1 MILII
6 EGMDRC
12 GKSTL
17 VEQLRKRYFL
27 NNVRVLV
34 HHSSSPP
41 KVENPNEWEVQHYRQ
56 MLDASYMLNYSHD
69 FDIIFDRFHLGA
81 IVYGK
86 KYRNADPEDIYGIEN
101 MYIHPNDEI
110 ALVLLTDWTH
120 NIMERDDDDSLE
132 DGPSEFDETR
142 VAFEEAFNRSIIP
155 NKLHINIHENGGF
168 KNTYSTVTK
177 FLDGVQD
184 AKNR

>member
-17 VEQLRKRYFL
+17 IEQLRKNYFL
-27 NNVRVLV
+27 NPNIFV

-41 KVENPNEWEVQHYRQ
+41 KVTDQNEWEIVHYRKL
-56 MLDASYMLNYSHD
+56 LDVSYALNYTHD
-69 FDIIFDRFHLGA
+69 FDVIFDRFHLGA

-86 KYRNADPEDIYGIEN
+86 KYRNVDPEDIYSIEH

-110 ALVLLTDWTH
+110 ALILLTDT
-120 NIMERDDDDSLE
+120 IEAILARDDGDSLE
-132 DGPSEFDETR
+132 SHASEFDETR
-142 VAFEEAFNRSIIP
+142 SAFETAFNRSIIP
-155 NKLHINIHENGGF
+155 NKLHINVTDNGGF
-168 KNTYSTVTK
+168 KNTYQSVTQ
-177 FLDGVQD
+177 FLDGVRN
-184 AKNR
+184 AKSQ

>member
-17 VEQLRKRYFL
+17 VEQLRKRYFTDPRIL
-27 NNVRVLV
+27 I

-41 KVENPNEWEVQHYRQ
+41 KVEDQNEWEVQHYKSL
-56 MLDASYMLNYSHD
+56 LDTSYYLNYAES
-69 FDIIFDRFHLGA
+69 FNVIYDRFHLGA

-86 KYRNADPEDIYGIEN
+86 KYRNADPEDIYSIE
-101 MYIHPNDEI
+101 HLLVRKDDEI
-110 ALVLLTDWTH
+110 ALVLLTDWTS
-120 NIMERDDDDSLE
+120 NIMERDDENSLE
-132 DGPSEFDETR
+132 SGPDEFDETR
-142 VAFEEAFNRSIIP
+142 MAFEEAFKRSIIP

-177 FLDGVQD
+177 FLDGVKKD
-184 AKNR
+184 ETV

>member
-17 VEQLRKRYFL
+17 VEQLRKRYFTGT
-27 NNVRVLV
+27 RVLV

-41 KVENPNEWEVQHYRQ
+41 KVENPNAWEIEHYGT
-56 MLDASYMLNYSHD
+56 LLNTTLSLSDD
-69 FDIIFDRFHLGA
+69 FSFDVIFDRFHLGA

-86 KYRNADPEDIYGIEN
+86 KYRGGNPENIYAVEN
-101 MYIHPNDEI
+101 MLIRPNDRI

-120 NIMERDDDDSLE
+120 NIMERDDDNSIE
-132 DGPSEFDETR
+132 NGPDEFDETR
-142 VAFEEAFNRSIIP
+142 QAFEEAFGKSIIP

-168 KNTYSTVTK
+168 RNTYDTVTK
-177 FLDGVQD
+177 FLDGVRS
-184 AKNR
+184 K

>member
-17 VEQLRKRYFL
+17 VEQLRKNYFTSP
-27 NNVRVLV
+27 NILV

-41 KVENPNEWEVQHYRQ
+41 KVTDPNEWEIIHYRKL
-56 MLDASYMLNYSHD
+56 LDTSYALNYTHD
-69 FDIIFDRFHLGA
+69 FNVIFDRFHLGA

-86 KYRNADPEDIYGIEN
+86 KYRNADPEDIYSIEQ

-110 ALVLLTDWTH
+110 ALILLTDYGSR
-120 NIMERDDDDSLE
+120 IVERDDDDSIE
-132 DGPSEFDETR
+132 STEEEFDQTGE
-142 VAFEEAFNRSIIP
+142 AFEEAFERSIIP
-155 NKLHINIHENGGF
+155 NKLHINITENGGF
-168 KNTYSTVTK
+168 RNTYKTVTD
-177 FLDGVQD
+177 FLDGVR
-184 AKNR
+184 K

>member
-27 NNVRVLV
+27 NNTRVLV

-41 KVENPNEWEVQHYRQ
+41 KVENPNEWEVHHYKSL
-56 MLDASYMLNYSHD
+56 LDASYMLNYSHD
-69 FDIIFDRFHLGA
+69 FDVIYDRFHLGA

-86 KYRNADPEDIYGIEN
+86 KYRNADPEDIYAIEN

-110 ALVLLTDWTH
+110 ALVLLTDHTSA
-120 NIMERDDDDSLE
+120 ILERDDDESLE
-132 DGPSEFDETR
+132 SSASEFDETR
-142 VAFEEAFNRSIIP
+142 QSFEEAFKRSIIP
-155 NKLHINIHENGGF
+155 NKLHINITENGGF
-168 KNTYSTVTK
+168 KNTYDTVTK
-177 FLDGVQD
+177 FLDGVR
-184 AKNR
+184 K

>member
-17 VEQLRKRYFL
+17 VEQLRKQYFTDP
-27 NNVRVLV
+27 RILV

-41 KVENPNEWEVQHYRQ
+41 KVDNPNEWEIQHYRKL
-56 MLDASYMLNYSHD
+56 LDTSYYLNYAED
-69 FDIIFDRFHLGA
+69 FNVIYDRFHLGA

-86 KYRNADPEDIYGIEN
+86 KYRNIDPEDIYAIEN
-101 MYIHPNDEI
+101 IYIHPKDEI

-120 NIMERDDDDSLE
+120 AIMDRDDGISLE
-132 DGPSEFDETR
+132 TSSSEFDETR
-142 VAFEEAFNRSIIP
+142 LAFEEAFSRSIIP
-155 NKLHINIHENGGF
+155 NKLHINISENGGF
-168 KNTYSTVTK
+168 KNTYSTVTN
-177 FLDGVQD
+177 FLNGVHN
-184 AKNR
+184 AKSQ

>member
-1 MILII
+1 MILIL

-17 VEQLRKRYFL
+17 VEQLRKQYFL
-27 NNVRVLV
+27 NNTRVLV

-41 KVENPNEWEVQHYRQ
+41 KVANPNEWEVQHYKSL
-56 MLDASYMLNYSHD
+56 LDASYMLNYTHD
-69 FDIIFDRFHLGA
+69 FDVIFDRFHLGA
-81 IVYGK
+81 VVYGK
-86 KYRNADPEDIYGIEN
+86 KYRNADPEDIYAIEN

-120 NIMERDDDDSLE
+120 NIMERDDENSLE

-142 VAFEEAFNRSIIP
+142 IAFEEAFKRSIIP

-168 KNTYSTVTK
+168 KNTYNTVTH
-177 FLDGVQD
+177 FLDGVRN
-184 AKNR
+184 AKSK

>member
-17 VEQLRKRYFL
+17 VEQLRKRYFP
-27 NNVRVLV
+27 NPKTIV

-41 KVENPNEWEVQHYRQ
+41 KVGNPNLWEITHYSSL
-56 MLDASYMLNYSHD
+56 LDHSFQLSIDHD

-81 IVYGK
+81 IVYGQ
-86 KYRNADPEDIYGIEN
+86 KYRNANPQDIYGVEN
-101 MYIHPNDEI
+101 MFIGPNDDI

-120 NIMERDDDDSLE
+120 NIMDRDDNDSLE
-132 DGPSEFDETR
+132 SSPSEFDETR
-142 VAFEEAFNRSIIP
+142 IAFEEAFSRSIIP
-155 NKLHINIHENGGF
+155 HKLHINIHENGGF
-168 KNTYSTVTK
+168 KNTHPTVTQ
-177 FLDGVQD
+177 FLDGVRN
-184 AKNR
+184 AKSK

>member
-17 VEQLRKRYFL
+17 VEQLRKHYFTDPRIL
-27 NNVRVLV
+27 I

-41 KVENPNEWEVQHYRQ
+41 KVENPNEWEVQHYKSL
-56 MLDASYMLNYSHD
+56 LDTSYYLDYAED
-69 FDIIFDRFHLGA
+69 FNVIYDRFHLGA

-86 KYRNADPEDIYGIEN
+86 KYRNADPEDIYSIESLLVRED
-101 MYIHPNDEI
+101 DEI
-110 ALVLLTDWTH
+110 ALVLLTDWSS
-120 NIMERDDDDSLE
+120 NIIDRNDGKSLE
-132 DGPSEFDETR
+132 YLASEFDETR
-142 VAFEEAFNRSIIP
+142 IAFEEAFKRSIIP

-168 KNTYSTVTK
+168 KNT
-177 FLDGVQD
+177 
-184 AKNR
+184 

>member
-17 VEQLRKRYFL
+17 IDQLRKRYFI
-27 NNVRVLV
+27 NNTRVLV

-41 KVENPNEWEVQHYRQ
+41 KVENPNEWEIQHYRH

-69 FDIIFDRFHLGA
+69 FDVIFDRFHLGA

-86 KYRNADPEDIYGIEN
+86 KYRNADPEDIYSIEN
-101 MYIHPNDEI
+101 MYIYPNDEI
-110 ALVLLTDWTH
+110 ALVLLTDWTS
-120 NIMERDDDDSLE
+120 NIMERDDGNSIE
-132 DGPSEFDETR
+132 YSPSEFDETR
-142 VAFEEAFNRSIIP
+142 IAFEEAFKRSIIP

-168 KNTYSTVTK
+168 KNTYGTVTN
-177 FLDGVQD
+177 FLDGVHN
-184 AKNR
+184 AKSK

>member
-17 VEQLRKRYFL
+17 VEQLRKNYFY
-27 NNVRVLV
+27 NHKIFI

-41 KVENPNEWEVQHYRQ
+41 KIVPDPNAWEVAHYSA
-56 MLDASYMLNYSHD
+56 MLDASYALNYAHD

-86 KYRNADPEDIYGIEN
+86 KYRNADPEEIYSIEQ
-101 MYIHPNDEI
+101 MHIHSNDEI
-110 ALVLLTDWTH
+110 ALVLLTDWT
-120 NIMERDDDDSLE
+120 NKIMERDDDDSLE
-132 DGPSEFDETR
+132 SSSTEFDETR
-142 VAFEEAFNRSIIP
+142 MAFEEAFDRSIIP
-155 NKLHINIHENGGF
+155 NKLHINISENGGF
-168 KNTYSTVTK
+168 KNTYDTVTN
-177 FLDGVQD
+177 FLNGVLN
-184 AKNR
+184 AKSS

>member
-17 VEQLRKRYFL
+17 IEQLRKNYFL
-27 NNVRVLV
+27 NPNIFI

-41 KVENPNEWEVQHYRQ
+41 KVTDPNEWEIVHYRKL
-56 MLDASYMLNYSHD
+56 LDTSYALNYTHD
-69 FDIIFDRFHLGA
+69 FDVIFDRFHLGA

-86 KYRNADPEDIYGIEN
+86 KYRNADPENIYSIEQ
-101 MYIHPNDEI
+101 MYIHPQDEI

-120 NIMERDDDDSLE
+120 NIMDRNDDKSIE
-132 DGPSEFDETR
+132 GSPSEFDETR
-142 VAFEEAFNRSIIP
+142 QAFEEAFNRSIIP

-168 KNTYSTVTK
+168 KNTYQSVTQ
-177 FLDGVQD
+177 FLDGVCN
-184 AKNR
+184 ANRK

>member
-17 VEQLRKRYFL
+17 VEQLRKRYFT
-27 NNVRVLV
+27 NPKTIV

-41 KVENPNEWEVQHYRQ
+41 KVDNPNLWEITHYSSL
-56 MLDASYMLNYSHD
+56 LDHSFQLSMDHD

-81 IVYGK
+81 IVYGQ
-86 KYRNADPEDIYGIEN
+86 KYRNANPQDIYGVEN
-101 MYIHPNDEI
+101 MFIGPNDDI

-120 NIMERDDDDSLE
+120 NIMDRDDNDSLE
-132 DGPSEFDETR
+132 SSPSEFDETR
-142 VAFEEAFNRSIIP
+142 IAFEEAFSRSIIP
-155 NKLHINIHENGGF
+155 HKLHINIHENGGF
-168 KNTYSTVTK
+168 KNTYPTVTQ
-177 FLDGVQD
+177 FLDGVRN
-184 AKNR
+184 AKSK

>member
-17 VEQLRKRYFL
+17 VEQLRKRYFT
-27 NNVRVLV
+27 NPKTIV

-41 KVENPNEWEVQHYRQ
+41 KVEDPNQWEITHYSSLFEHSFDLSMNQ
-56 MLDASYMLNYSHD
+56 Y

-81 IVYGK
+81 IVYGQ
-86 KYRNADPEDIYGIEN
+86 KYRNANPENIYAIEN

-120 NIMERDDDDSLE
+120 NIMERNDENSLE

-142 VAFEEAFNRSIIP
+142 IAFEEAFKRSIIP

-168 KNTYSTVTK
+168 KNTYETVTH
-177 FLDGVQD
+177 
-184 AKNR
+184 